1 MTKIQQVVTKHLTL
15 LLFIGL
21 AWGQVAT
28 SITPNDKNV
37 SDKLIQSF
45 RSDLGKF
52 YTMTYYGEFLGK
64 KKNKVYFKPINDAPL
79 KLLRLKEIKKL
90 TQKNQVLI
98 KNGKWKIKP
107 ESIKPYEGTFI
118 DLEELNTVEL
128 SELKKEKLKVLYC
141 GCGIISVAAIGYVY
155 YVYASAMN
163 SFRLN

>member
-1 MTKIQQVVTKHLTL
+1 MFKKILSL

-28 SITPNDKNV
+28 SESPNDKNV

-79 KLLRLKEIKKL
+79 KLVRLKEIKKL
-90 TQKNQVLI
+90 LQESFSPNITIKIFIFCLVQILLI
-98 KNGKWKIKP
+98 YNILL
-107 ESIKPYEGTFI
+107 I
-118 DLEELNTVEL
+118 
-128 SELKKEKLKVLYC
+128 
-141 GCGIISVAAIGYVY
+141 
-155 YVYASAMN
+155 M
-163 SFRLN
+163 

>member
-1 MTKIQQVVTKHLTL
+1 MRKYL
-15 LLFIGL
+15 LSILFIGL

-28 SITPNDKNV
+28 SESPNDKNV

-52 YTMTYYGEFLGK
+52 YTMTYYGEFLGQ

-107 ESIKPYEGTFI
+107 EGIKSYKGTFI
-118 DLEELNTVEL
+118 NSEGTSAEE
-128 SELKKEKLKVLYC
+128 SSKYKKRKSANIMT
-141 GCGIISVAAIGYVY
+141 GCGIISAAALAIFLIIIESIGIGL
-155 YVYASAMN
+155 
-163 SFRLN
+163 FI